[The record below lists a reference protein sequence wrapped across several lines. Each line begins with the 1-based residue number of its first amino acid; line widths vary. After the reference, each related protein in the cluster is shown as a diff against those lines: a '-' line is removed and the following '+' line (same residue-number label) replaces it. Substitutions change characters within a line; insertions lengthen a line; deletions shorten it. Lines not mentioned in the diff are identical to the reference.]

1 VASYEAVPSGRRAIF
16 LDRDG
21 VLNAAIVRDGRPF
34 PPVSRAEMRLL
45 PGVEEACA
53 ELKSSGFLLIVVTN
67 QPDIARGKISAGDVE
82 EINAALKAR
91 LAVDEICLCPHDDAD
106 ACECR
111 KPKPGLLIAA
121 AQRWNIDLA
130 SSFMVGDRWR
140 DIEAGHAAG
149 CRTVFIDYGYSERRP
164 DAPDIVT
171 GSLFAALPN
180 LIATS
185 RKKVL

>member
-1 VASYEAVPSGRRAIF
+1 VASSEAILSRRRAIF

-21 VLNAAIVRDGRPF
+21 VLNAAIVRDGRPY
-34 PPVSRAEMRLL
+34 PPGSPAEMRLL
-45 PGVEEACA
+45 PGVQEACA
-53 ELKSSGFLLIVVTN
+53 ELKSSGFLLIVITN
-67 QPDIARGKISAGDVE
+67 QPDISRGKISAGEVD

-91 LAVDEICLCPHDDAD
+91 LAVDEICVCPHDDAD
-106 ACECR
+106 ACACR

-164 DAPDIVT
+164 VAPDIVT
-171 GSLFAALPN
+171 GTLLAAVPS
-180 LIATS
+180 LIATL
-185 RKKVL
+185 RKEVL